1 MGPPK
6 TETRSDLPTRIAF
19 CITELE
25 PGGAERCLVELATR
39 LDRRQFEPVVY
50 CLGPRPAGNPGSLVD
65 KLESAHISV
74 HCFDA
79 RRLAAL
85 PTLLS
90 SLRRRM
96 KQDAPHIVQT
106 FLFHA
111 NVLGALAARRA
122 GVKRVVTGIRVAE
135 KRATWHLVLA
145 RWGDRWVDRHV
156 CVSRSVRDFSSARGR
171 LPIDKLVVIPNGVD
185 VARFAGAKPASP
197 ASLGRTGN
205 RRLIAC
211 VGRLDEQKGVAWL
224 LEAMPRVFAEVPG
237 LELALVG
244 EGPLRGRLESLAAQL
259 GIADRVLFAG
269 YRDNVPEILAAS
281 ELVVLASR
289 WEGMPNAVLEAMA
302 SGRPVV
308 ATDVAGVREAL
319 GEAADGQIVPPDD
332 PREFARKVTAIL
344 GDNELASRLGQ
355 ANQQRARQY
364 FSLSAMVEAYERLY
378 AALLSGAV

>member
-1 MGPPK
+1 MVPPE
-6 TETRSDLPTRIAF
+6 TETHSDVPTRIAF

-25 PGGAERCLVELATR
+25 TGGAERCLVELATR
-39 LDRRQFEPVVY
+39 LDRRRFEPVVY
-50 CLGPRPAGNPGSLVD
+50 CLGPRPAGNPTTLAD
-65 KLESAHISV
+65 KLEAAGITV
-74 HCFDA
+74 HCFGA
-79 RRLAAL
+79 RRVAAL
-85 PTLLS
+85 PTLFS
-90 SLRRRM
+90 RLRRRM

-135 KRATWHLVLA
+135 KSATWHRVLA

-156 CVSRSVRDFSSARGR
+156 CVSQSVRDFSSARGC

-185 VARFAGAKPASP
+185 VARFARAKPASS

-211 VGRLDEQKGVAWL
+211 LGRLDPQKGVAWL
-224 LEAMPRVFAEVPG
+224 LEAMPRVFVEVPG
-237 LELALVG
+237 LELVLVG
-244 EGPLRGRLESLAAQL
+244 DGPLRGRLETLAAQL

-269 YRDNVPEILAAS
+269 YRDDVPEILAAS

-308 ATDVAGVREAL
+308 ATDVG
-319 GEAADGQIVPPDD
+319 G
-332 PREFARKVTAIL
+332 
-344 GDNELASRLGQ
+344 
-355 ANQQRARQY
+355 
-364 FSLSAMVEAYERLY
+364 LSEMVEDGISGFLAPAGDPPALARAIIRLADDRMLRERMGETARCWALERFSEQQMHSKYCQLYEDM
-378 AALLSGAV
+378 LSDP